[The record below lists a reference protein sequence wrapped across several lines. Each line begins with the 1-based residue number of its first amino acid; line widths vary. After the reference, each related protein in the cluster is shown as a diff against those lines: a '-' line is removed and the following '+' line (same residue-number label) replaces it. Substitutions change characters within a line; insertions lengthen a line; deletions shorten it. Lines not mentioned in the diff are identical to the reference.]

1 MLLLN
6 ILDSSLPFTNPVLK
20 FFIILIII
28 LLTPILLNKLRI
40 PHILGL
46 IVAGAIIGPNGF
58 NLLLR
63 DSSIILSGTAGL
75 LYIMFLAGLE
85 IDMNEF
91 KKNKFKSLLFGL
103 FTFTVPMTFGVLVGV
118 FILNFSMLTSVLL
131 ASMFASHTLIA
142 YPILG
147 KFGITKNRAVNLVV
161 GGTMITDTL
170 ALLVLAVIVG
180 MTKGTVNSEFWIRLI
195 ISILIFG
202 FIVLHI
208 FPILGRW
215 FLKRYQD
222 HISQYIFVL
231 VILFLGAFLA
241 EIAGIEAIIGALLSG
256 FALNRL
262 IPSTSPLMN
271 RIEFVG
277 NAIFIP
283 FFLIGVGM
291 LIDYR
296 AFFTDSETIL
306 VAVVMTIAV
315 TLAKFI
321 AAWATQKS
329 FRFSVDER
337 RIIFG
342 LSIAHAAVTLATVSV
357 GYNII
362 IGETAAG
369 EPIRLL
375 GDSVLNGTIIMI
387 LVTCT
392 ISTFVVQKGSRNLS
406 LFQSTAKDKKNG
418 VSEEKILIA
427 INNSETVEELISLSS
442 VIKSKE
448 NKNSLYALHVINNDT
463 TDANAETS
471 AIKVLDKAIKIASST
486 DNNLNKLL
494 RYDKDIMNGILNVA
508 KEQKVTD
515 LILGLHIKTDISES
529 FLGSLTEGVLS
540 RINATS
546 FIYKALQP
554 IATIKRHIVIMPNNV
569 ENEIG
574 FPFWLLN
581 IWNIAYNT
589 GAQII
594 FYGTEQTI
602 KVIQNVHEEHPIDA
616 DFITFNNWKNTKA
629 LSNNIKID
637 DNLIFILTRKD
648 EPSYHKNIKNI
659 SIFINRYFKSNNFIL
674 VCPIMNTMANNE
686 DIEFNNPSLMEPLE
700 KLDEIGKTIANVFR
714 KK

>member
-6 ILDSSLPFTNPVLK
+6 ILDTSLPFTNPVLK

-28 LLTPILLNKLRI
+28 LLAPILLNKLRI

-63 DSSIILSGTAGL
+63 DSSIILSGTARL

-103 FTFTVPMTFGVLVGV
+103 FTFSIPMTFGVLVGV

-208 FPILGRW
+208 FPIVGRW